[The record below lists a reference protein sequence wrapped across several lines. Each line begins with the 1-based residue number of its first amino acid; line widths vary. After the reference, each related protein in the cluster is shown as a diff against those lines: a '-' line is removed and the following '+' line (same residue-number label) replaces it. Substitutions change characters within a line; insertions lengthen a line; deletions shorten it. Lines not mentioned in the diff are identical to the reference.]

1 MKLAR
6 VSSAQVIGLRSEII
20 TVEVDLFSGVHSF
33 SVVGLPD
40 KAVEESRDRVASAV
54 KSTGFPSPK
63 MGNSHKVVVSLA
75 PADVK
80 KEGPLFDL
88 PITLA
93 YLLAAEHIRFNP
105 EKKMFL
111 GELALSGEL
120 RPMRGA
126 LLLAEKAREEGF
138 EEVFVPASNATEAAL
153 AHGIKVYGAKTL
165 RDIVDHLNEK
175 RLDEETRK
183 QTSLSGVKL
192 EAQSETLFKPKEEM
206 LGRSFEDI
214 VGQEG
219 AKRGLVIAAAGAHN
233 IAFYGPPGTGKTLL
247 ARAFAEILPPLTLKE
262 ALEVTRIHSVA
273 GRLHTPLLE
282 TPPFRAP
289 HHTASH
295 TAIVGGGSFPRPG
308 EATLAH
314 RGVLFMDEFPEFDK
328 RVLEALRVPLEDGT
342 VSVARV
348 RGSETFPAEFIL
360 IAAMNPCPCGFRGDG
375 RKTCICAQSALQKYA
390 RKISGPI
397 MDRIDMWVEVPRID
411 HKRLELKAISDE
423 ERQERAKVTT
433 DMRKRVIQARDT
445 QSKRF
450 GAARTNSR
458 MTIRE
463 LEQFARLTPEAQKTL
478 TEASATRDISARAYH
493 RIIKLS
499 RTIADLEGSDDVSK
513 NHILEAFQYRPRE
526 LFGSL

>member
-6 VSSAQVIGLRSEII
+6 VSSAQVVGLRSEII

-40 KAVEESRDRVASAV
+40 KAVEESRDRVSSAV

-138 EEVFVPASNATEAAL
+138 QELYVPAANAEEAAL

-175 RLDEETRK
+175 KLDHETLKR
-183 QTSLSGVKL
+183 TSLMGVKL
-192 EAQSETLFKPKEEM
+192 EVQKETVFQPKV
-206 LGRSFEDI
+206 GAVQTSFEDI
-214 VGQEG
+214 VGQES
-219 AKRGLVIAAAGAHN
+219 AKRGLAIAAAGAHN

-247 ARAFAEILPPLTLKE
+247 ARAFTELLPPLTLEE
-262 ALEVTRIHSVA
+262 ALEVTKIHSVA
-273 GRLHTPLLE
+273 GRLSAPIVE
-282 TPPFRAP
+282 IRPFRSP

-328 RVLEALRVPLEDGT
+328 RVIEALRVPLEDGT

-360 IAAMNPCPCGFRGDG
+360 VAAMNPCPCGFRGDQ
-375 RKTCICAQSALQKYA
+375 RKTCICVQGALQKYA

-397 MDRIDMWVEVPRID
+397 MDRIDMWIEVPRID
-411 HKRLELKAISDE
+411 PKRLELKTASDK
-423 ERQERAKVTT
+423 ERSERMAATIAMQEK
-433 DMRKRVIQARDT
+433 VIQAREM
-445 QSKRF
+445 QFKRF
-450 GAARTNSR
+450 GKARTNSR

-463 LEQFARLTPEAQKTL
+463 LEQFAHLTPEAQKTL
-478 TEASATRDISARAYH
+478 TDASATRDVSARAYH
-493 RIIKLS
+493 RIIKLA
-499 RTIADLEGSDDVSK
+499 RTIADLEGSQDISK

-526 LFGSL
+526 LFGAI